1 MRKIL
6 LAVGDTTTS
15 LQTARHIRP
24 WLRERQTSLTLMSV
38 ARPGTLFPL
47 SHVQRALEQAEAIF
61 VSAEEQPGI
70 VVRVGNDPAAELC
83 HETRQNKYDLLAIGL
98 RSQYHSNGPIGVT
111 CRAVLN
117 ACPAPMFVAPPT
129 MHTSMTP
136 QVMFVVDRSP
146 PPAEIAQWLIAQCQ
160 AQKLNAVL
168 CAEVPDKTALLEDTL
183 ASAGIRTQLALR
195 SPLSPSVVHALAQ
208 DRRVRWI
215 VLPIQ
220 AGPDG
225 ITSPQWV
232 EALLGQASYPVLL
245 VPDTPSAQKLAPCPV
260 LW

>member
-1 MRKIL
+1 MKKIL
-6 LAVGDTTTS
+6 LAIGDTTTS

-38 ARPGTLFPL
+38 VKPGTLSPL
-47 SHVQRALEQAEAIF
+47 SPVKRTLEQAEAIF
-61 VSAEEQPGI
+61 VGAEEQPGI
-70 VVRVGNDPAAELC
+70 VVRVGNDPATELC

-98 RSQYHSNGPIGVT
+98 RSRHHSNGLIGVT
-111 CRAVLN
+111 CRAVLH

-136 QVMFVVDRSP
+136 QIMFVIDKSP
-146 PPAEIAQWLIAQCQ
+146 PPTEPVQWLIAQCR

-168 CAEVPDKTALLEDTL
+168 YADVPDKTALLEDTL
-183 ASAGIRTQLALR
+183 ASAGIRTQLAPR
-195 SPLSPSVVHALAQ
+195 SPLSPPVVHALAQ

-225 ITSPQWV
+225 ITSPQWT
-232 EALLGQASYPVLL
+232 EALLCQASCPVLL